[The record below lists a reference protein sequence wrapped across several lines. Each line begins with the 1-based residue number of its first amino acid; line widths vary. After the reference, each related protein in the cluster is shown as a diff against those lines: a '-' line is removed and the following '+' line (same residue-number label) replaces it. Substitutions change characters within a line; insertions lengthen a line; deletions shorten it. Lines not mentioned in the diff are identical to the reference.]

1 MLESVEIQSKK
12 TSNSL
17 SSLEGEVV
25 VLLPV
30 APVQL
35 FEVEGLREEVVDE
48 GAEGDAV
55 GPARSEVGD
64 LNSLRRKQA
73 MRKYV

>member
-1 MLESVEIQSKK
+1 MFSCGNRGSPHVAH
-12 TSNSL
+12 SL
-17 SSLEGEVV
+17 SGLEGEVV

-35 FEVEGLREEVVDE
+35 GEIEGLREEVVDE

-55 GPARSEVGD
+55 RPRGGEVLD
-64 LNSLRRKQA
+64 LDALC
-73 MRKYV
+73 